1 VAGFC
6 EKWNA
11 SQASLEE
18 VSLPRSTQS
27 IQAGVPSKEW
37 KEQLAKLEKS
47 QAIERLWKKDVSL
60 WPSCESRKDAGKSLL
75 DWLELSNHLEASTAR
90 VSELGDHVPGW
101 GFTDIV
107 FLAISSSSL
116 AAELISSLALPTR
129 GTKFHVL
136 SRIEP
141 GRGSSKGIFRCL

>member
-1 VAGFC
+1 MKCLRNFSKLPPYCNFKTFPSAVPDAALRASCNRGWFC

-47 QAIERLWKKDVSL
+47 QAIERLWKKKY
-60 WPSCESRKDAGKSLL
+60 R
-75 DWLELSNHLEASTAR
+75 
-90 VSELGDHVPGW
+90 
-101 GFTDIV
+101 
-107 FLAISSSSL
+107 LA
-116 AAELISSLALPTR
+116 ER
-129 GTKFHVL
+129 
-136 SRIEP
+136 
-141 GRGSSKGIFRCL
+141 